1 MSDPNKLTR
10 AYVMKQVARNLAAVD
25 KIRERSQ
32 VAAGRVVPSSGDL
45 PLHAGRRIDATVMF
59 LDISKFSSRP
69 SWTDMEQENNL
80 RVLSLFFSEMIRIV
94 LDYGGTVEKNT
105 GDGLMAYFTRNSASG
120 VTSQQTAVAA
130 ALTMFSA
137 ATTIVNPLIQNAG
150 LIPLDFR
157 ICLDHG
163 PITIAQVGVA
173 RDFNG
178 IVAIGTTANIASKM
192 LAFADPNTILIG
204 TKVYEGLPAFWQSEY
219 VTFKTAET
227 GWFYTDNNVP
237 YAFWVYNGRWNIPTA

>member
-1 MSDPNKLTR
+1 
-10 AYVMKQVARNLAAVD
+10 
-25 KIRERSQ
+25 
-32 VAAGRVVPSSGDL
+32 
-45 PLHAGRRIDATVMF
+45 
-59 LDISKFSSRP
+59 
-69 SWTDMEQENNL
+69 
-80 RVLSLFFSEMIRIV
+80 MIRIV

>member
-1 MSDPNKLTR
+1 M
-10 AYVMKQVARNLAAVD
+10 ARNLDAVE
-25 KIRERSQ
+25 KIRERSE
-32 VAAGRVVPSSGDL
+32 VAAGRVIPSSGDL
-45 PLHAGRRIDATVMF
+45 PLHSGRRIDATVMF
-59 LDISKFSSRP
+59 LDISKFSTRP

-105 GDGLMAYFTRNSASG
+105 GDGLMAYFTRNTASG

-137 ATTIVNPLIQNAG
+137 ATTIVNPLIQKAG
-150 LIPLDFR
+150 LAPLDFR

-163 PITIAQVGVA
+163 PITVAQVGVP
-173 RDFNG
+173 RSFNG

-204 TKVYEGLPAFWQSEY
+204 TKVYEGLPPLWQSEY
-219 VTFKTAET
+219 ATFKTAET
-227 GWFYTDNNVP
+227 GWFYTGSNVP
-237 YAFWVYNGRWNIPTA
+237 YAFWLYRGRWIIPTA

>member
-1 MSDPNKLTR
+1 MPDPNKLTR
-10 AYVMKQVARNLAAVD
+10 AYFIKQVNRNLAAVN

-32 VAAGRVVPSSGDL
+32 VTAGRVIPSSGDL

-59 LDISKFSSRP
+59 LDISKFSGRP
-69 SWTDMEQENNL
+69 SWTDTEQENNL

-105 GDGLMAYFTRNSASG
+105 GDGLMAYFTHDSTSG
-120 VTSQQTAVAA
+120 VSSQQTAVAA

-137 ATTIVNPLIQNAG
+137 ASAIVNPLIVQAG
-150 LIPLDFR
+150 LVPLDFR
-157 ICLDHG
+157 VCLDHG
-163 PITIAQVGVA
+163 PITVAQVGVA
-173 RDFNG
+173 RDFSG

-204 TKVYEGLPAFWQSEY
+204 TKVYEGLPASWQSQY
-219 VTFKTAET
+219 VTFKTADT
-227 GWFYTDNNVP
+227 GWFYTDNKVP
-237 YAFWVYNGRWNIPTA
+237 YAFWLYHGRWTMPTA

>member
-1 MSDPNKLTR
+1 MSDPSKLTH
-10 AYVMKQVARNLAAVD
+10 AYLLKQIARNLAAVE

-32 VAAGRVVPSSGDL
+32 VTAGRVIPSSGDL
-45 PLHAGRRIDATVMF
+45 PLHAGRRIEATVMF

-69 SWTDMEQENNL
+69 SWTDTEQENNL

-105 GDGLMAYFTRNSASG
+105 GDGLMAYFTRKSANDASA
-120 VTSQQTAVAA
+120 QQTAVAA

-137 ATTIVNPLIQNAG
+137 AQTIVNPLIAKSG
-150 LIPLDFR
+150 LAPLDFR

-204 TKVYEGLPAFWQSEY
+204 TKVYEALPAYWQSNY
-219 VTFKTAET
+219 ATFKTAQT
-227 GWFYTDNNVP
+227 GWNYTDDNAP
-237 YAFWVYNGRWNIPTA
+237 YVFWQYDGRWTIPTA